1 LFEKKEAGVR
11 FKGEVAV
18 VTGAA
23 SGIGE
28 AAAIAFAQ
36 EGAGVVIVDTD
47 REQGEVVA
55 RKIEEQGGDVLVVP
69 ADVAREDEVQRMVE
83 DVSARWGRLD
93 VLVNNAGIYYQADV
107 LDTPSDVWNDVLA
120 VNLSGAF
127 LCTKYAVP
135 VMIRGGGGAVVNV
148 ASEAGLV
155 GIKGQVAYNVSKG
168 GMIALTR
175 SCAVDLAGKG
185 IRVNC
190 VCPGTSDTPLVHA
203 AVNRA
208 SDPAAARR
216 ALEEVRPLNRLG
228 RPEEIAAA
236 ILYLASSEAG
246 YATGAILSVDGG
258 YTTQ

>member
-1 LFEKKEAGVR
+1 VR

-28 AAAIAFAQ
+28 ATAIAFAQ

-55 RKIEEQGGDVLVVP
+55 KKIEEQGGDVLVVP
-69 ADVAREDEVQRMVE
+69 TDVARENEVQGMVE
-83 DVSARWGRLD
+83 DVTARWGRLD

-107 LDTPSDVWNDVLA
+107 VDTPFEVWNDVLA
-120 VNLSGAF
+120 VNLSGPF

-175 SCAVDLAGKG
+175 SCAVDLAGQG
-185 IRVNC
+185 VRVNC
-190 VCPGTSDTPLVHA
+190 VCPGTSDTPLVRE

-228 RPEEIAAA
+228 KPEEIAAA

>member
-1 LFEKKEAGVR
+1 MRFEGK
-11 FKGEVAV
+11 VAV

-23 SGIGE
+23 SGIGQ
-28 AAAIAFAQ
+28 AAAVAFAH
-36 EGAGVVIVDTD
+36 EGAGVVIVDKD
-47 REQGEVVA
+47 QEQGELVV
-55 RKIEEQGGDVLVVP
+55 RNIKDQGGDVLLVP
-69 ADVAREDEVQRMVE
+69 TDIAQETEVRAMIEEVT
-83 DVSARWGRLD
+83 SRWDRLD
-93 VLVNNAGIYYQADV
+93 ILVNNAGIYYQADV
-107 LDTPSDVWNDVLA
+107 VDTPSDVWNNVLA

-127 LCTKYAVP
+127 LCTKYAAP
-135 VMIRGGGGAVVNV
+135 VMIRGGGGVVINV

-175 SCAVDLAGKG
+175 SCAVDLAERG

-190 VCPGTSDTPLVHA
+190 VCPGTSDTPLVRE

-216 ALEEVRPLNRLG
+216 ALEKVRPLNRLG
-228 RPEEIAAA
+228 KPEEIAAA
-236 ILYLASSEAG
+236 ILYLASDEAG

-258 YTTQ
+258 YTAQ

>member
-1 LFEKKEAGVR
+1 MRFEGR
-11 FKGEVAV
+11 VAV

-23 SGIGE
+23 SGFGE
-28 AAAIAFAQ
+28 ATAIAFAR
-36 EGAGVVIVDTD
+36 EGAAVVIVDKD
-47 REQGEVVA
+47 QERGEVVA
-55 RKIEEQGGDVLVVP
+55 GEITGQGADVLVFP
-69 ADVAREDEVQRMVE
+69 TDIAQENEVGAMVE
-83 DVSARWGRLD
+83 DVRRRWGRLD
-93 VLVNNAGIYYQADV
+93 ILVNNAGIYYQADV
-107 LDTPSDVWNDVLA
+107 VDTPSDVWNNILA

-135 VMIRGGGGAVVNV
+135 AMIRGGGGAVVNV
-148 ASEAGLV
+148 ASEAALA

-175 SCAVDLAGKG
+175 SCAVDLAERG

-190 VCPGTSDTPLVHA
+190 VCPGTSETPLVDA

-208 SDPAAARR
+208 PDPAAARR

-228 RPEEIAAA
+228 TAEEIAAA

-246 YATGAILSVDGG
+246 YTTGAILSVDGG
-258 YTTQ
+258 YTAQ

>member
-1 LFEKKEAGVR
+1 
-11 FKGEVAV
+11 

-23 SGIGE
+23 AGIGK
-28 AAAIAFAQ
+28 ATVIAFAQ
-36 EGAGVVIVDTD
+36 EGAGVVIVDKD
-47 REQGEVVA
+47 HKGGEIVA
-55 RKIEEQGGDVLVVP
+55 KKIQEQGGDVLVVP
-69 ADVAREDEVQRMVE
+69 ADIAREDEVQGMVQK
-83 DVSARWGRLD
+83 VTARWGRLD
-93 VLVNNAGIYYQADV
+93 ILVNNAGIYYQADV
-107 LDTPSDVWNDVLA
+107 VDTPSEVWDAVLG

-135 VMIRGGGGAVVNV
+135 VMIRGGGGAVVNI

-175 SCAVDLAGKG
+175 SCAVDLAEKG
-185 IRVNC
+185 VRVNC
-190 VCPGTSDTPLVHA
+190 VCPGTSDTPLVRE

-208 SDPAAARR
+208 PDPAAARR
-216 ALEEVRPLNRLG
+216 ALEEMRPLNRLG
-228 RPEEIAAA
+228 KPEEIAAA
-236 ILYLASSEAG
+236 ILFLASSEAG

>member
-1 LFEKKEAGVR
+1 MMR
-11 FKGEVAV
+11 FKGKVAAI
-18 VTGAA
+18 TGAA
-23 SGIGE
+23 AGIGR
-28 AAAIAFAQ
+28 ATAVAFAQ
-36 EGAGVVIVDTD
+36 EGAAVVIVDRD

-55 RKIEEQGGDVLVVP
+55 TEIRDQGGDALLVP
-69 ADVAREDEVQRMVE
+69 ADIAQETEVQAMVE
-83 DVSARWGRLD
+83 NVTERWGRLD
-93 VLVNNAGIYYQADV
+93 ILVNNAGIYYQADV
-107 LDTPSDVWNDVLA
+107 VGTPSEVWDKILA
-120 VNLSGAF
+120 VNLTGAF

-135 VMIRGGGGAVVNV
+135 VMVRGGGGVVVNV

-175 SCAVDLAGKG
+175 SCAVDLAERG

-190 VCPGTSDTPLVHA
+190 VCPGTTDTPLVRA

-216 ALEEVRPLNRLG
+216 ALEAVRPLNRLG
-228 RPEEIAAA
+228 KPEEIAAA

>member
-1 LFEKKEAGVR
+1 MR
-11 FKGEVAV
+11 FQGEVAV

-28 AAAIAFAQ
+28 ATAIAFAR
-36 EGAGVVIVDTD
+36 EGAGVVIVDKD
-47 REQGEVVA
+47 QEQGEVVA
-55 RKIEEQGGDVLVVP
+55 DAIKEQGGDVLVIP
-69 ADVAREDEVQRMVE
+69 TDIAQEHEVRRMVE
-83 DVSARWGRLD
+83 DVSRRWGRLD
-93 VLVNNAGIYYQADV
+93 ILVNNAGIYYQADV
-107 LDTPSDVWNDVLA
+107 IDTPSDVWDNILA

-135 VMIRGGGGAVVNV
+135 VMIGGQGGVVINI

-175 SCAVDLAGKG
+175 SCAVDLAERG

-190 VCPGTSDTPLVHA
+190 VCPGTSETPLVHE

-228 RPEEIAAA
+228 KPEEIAAA
-236 ILYLASSEAG
+236 ILYLASREAG

-258 YTTQ
+258 YTAQ

>member
-1 LFEKKEAGVR
+1 MR

-28 AAAIAFAQ
+28 ATAIAFAQ

-55 RKIEEQGGDVLVVP
+55 KKIEEQGGDVLVVP
-69 ADVAREDEVQRMVE
+69 ADVARENEVQGMVE
-83 DVSARWGRLD
+83 DVTARWGRLD

-107 LDTPSDVWNDVLA
+107 VDTPSDVWNDVLA

-135 VMIRGGGGAVVNV
+135 AMIRGGGGAVINV

-175 SCAVDLAGKG
+175 SCAVDLAGQG
-185 IRVNC
+185 VRVNC
-190 VCPGTSDTPLVHA
+190 VCPGTSDTPLVHE

-228 RPEEIAAA
+228 KPEEIAAA

>member
-1 LFEKKEAGVR
+1 
-11 FKGEVAV
+11 

-28 AAAIAFAQ
+28 ATAIAFAQ

-55 RKIEEQGGDVLVVP
+55 KKIEEQGGDVLVVP
-69 ADVAREDEVQRMVE
+69 ADVARENEVQGMVE
-83 DVSARWGRLD
+83 DVTARWGRLD
-93 VLVNNAGIYYQADV
+93 ILVNNAGIYYQADV
-107 LDTPSDVWNDVLA
+107 VDTPSDVWNDVLA

-135 VMIRGGGGAVVNV
+135 AMIRGGGGAVINV

-175 SCAVDLAGKG
+175 SCAVDLAGQG
-185 IRVNC
+185 VRVNRGSASAQPSGKTRGDC
-190 VCPGTSDTPLVHA
+190 CRHPIPG
-203 AVNRA
+203 
-208 SDPAAARR
+208 
-216 ALEEVRPLNRLG
+216 
-228 RPEEIAAA
+228 
-236 ILYLASSEAG
+236 
-246 YATGAILSVDGG
+246 
-258 YTTQ
+258 QQ

>member
-1 LFEKKEAGVR
+1 MRFEGK
-11 FKGEVAV
+11 VAA

-23 SGIGE
+23 SGIGQ
-28 AAAIAFAQ
+28 AAAVAFAL
-36 EGAGVVIVDTD
+36 EGAGVVIVDKD
-47 REQGEVVA
+47 QEQGELVA
-55 RKIEEQGGDVLVVP
+55 RNIKDQGGDVLFVP
-69 ADVAREDEVQRMVE
+69 TDIAQETEVQEMIGEVT
-83 DVSARWGRLD
+83 SRWGHLD
-93 VLVNNAGIYYQADV
+93 ILVNNAGIYYQADV
-107 LDTPSDVWNDVLA
+107 VDTPSDVWNNVLA
-120 VNLSGAF
+120 VNLSAAF
-127 LCTKYAVP
+127 LCTKYAAP
-135 VMIRGGGGAVVNV
+135 VMIRGGGGVVINV

-175 SCAVDLAGKG
+175 SCAVDLAERG

-190 VCPGTSDTPLVHA
+190 VCPGTSDTPLVRE

-228 RPEEIAAA
+228 KPEEIAAA
-236 ILYLASSEAG
+236 ILYLASDEAA

-258 YTTQ
+258 YTAQ

>member
-1 LFEKKEAGVR
+1 MR
-11 FKGEVAV
+11 FKGRVAA

-23 SGIGE
+23 SGIGR
-28 AAAIAFAQ
+28 ATAVAFAQ
-36 EGAGVVIVDTD
+36 EGAGVVIVDKD
-47 REQGEVVA
+47 QEHGEVVA
-55 RKIEEQGGDVLVVP
+55 KDIQEQGGDVLLVP
-69 ADVAREDEVQRMVE
+69 TDIAQETEVQAMVE
-83 DVSARWGRLD
+83 EVTSRWGRLD
-93 VLVNNAGIYYQADV
+93 ILVNNAGIYYQADV
-107 LDTPSDVWNDVLA
+107 LDTPSDVWNNVLA

-135 VMIRGGGGAVVNV
+135 VMLRGGGGAVINV

-175 SCAVDLAGKG
+175 SCAVDLAERD

-190 VCPGTSDTPLVHA
+190 VCPGTSDTPLVRE

-216 ALEEVRPLNRLG
+216 ALEKVRPLNRLG

-236 ILYLASSEAG
+236 ILYLASNEAG

-258 YTTQ
+258 YTAQ

>member
-1 LFEKKEAGVR
+1 MR
-11 FKGEVAV
+11 FKGKVAV

-23 SGIGE
+23 SGIGR
-28 AAAIAFAQ
+28 ATAVAFAK
-36 EGAGVVIVDTD
+36 EGAAVVIVDKD
-47 REQGEVVA
+47 QKQGQEVA
-55 RKIEEQGGDVLVVP
+55 EEIQEQGGEVLVVP
-69 ADVAREDEVQRMVE
+69 TDIAQKTEVQAMVE
-83 DVSARWGRLD
+83 DVTSHWGRLD
-93 VLVNNAGIYYQADV
+93 ILVNNAGIYYQADV
-107 LDTPSDVWNDVLA
+107 VDTPSDVWDNVLA

-135 VMIRGGGGAVVNV
+135 AMVRGGGGVVINV

-175 SCAVDLAGKG
+175 SCAVDLAERG

-190 VCPGTSDTPLVHA
+190 VCPGTTYTPLVRE

-208 SDPAAARR
+208 PDPAAARR

-228 RPEEIAAA
+228 TPEEIASA
-236 ILYLASSEAG
+236 ILYLASSEVG

-258 YTTQ
+258 YTAQ

>member
-1 LFEKKEAGVR
+1 VR

-28 AAAIAFAQ
+28 ATAIAFAQ

-55 RKIEEQGGDVLVVP
+55 KKIEEQGGDVLVVP
-69 ADVAREDEVQRMVE
+69 ADVARENEVQGMVE
-83 DVSARWGRLD
+83 DVTARWGRLD
-93 VLVNNAGIYYQADV
+93 ILVNNAGIYYQADV
-107 LDTPSDVWNDVLA
+107 VDTPSDVWNDVLA

-135 VMIRGGGGAVVNV
+135 AMIRGGGGAVINV

-175 SCAVDLAGKG
+175 SCAVDLAGQG
-185 IRVNC
+185 VRVNC
-190 VCPGTSDTPLVHA
+190 VCPGTSDTPLVHE

-228 RPEEIAAA
+228 KPEEIAAA
-236 ILYLASSEAG
+236 ILYLASRRGWWLHHPVAALCFG
-246 YATGAILSVDGG
+246 D
-258 YTTQ
+258 